1 MQWTGAVVKAA
12 RRLMVSL
19 EAKHDPFY
27 TQVTNVNALNRTVAV
42 PLIWIEESAQLDD
55 GNKNKLDEMLFRN
68 VRLLKGIS
76 VTIVVIGLLTSIIGI
91 IMHFVLVRRMGSLNI
106 N

>member
-1 MQWTGAVVKAA
+1 MVKAA

-27 TQVTNVNALNRTVAV
+27 TQVTNVNALNQTVAV
-42 PLIWIEESAQLDD
+42 PLVWIEESAQLDD
-55 GNKNKLDEMLFRN
+55 ENKEKLDQMLFRS

-76 VTIVVIGLLTSIIGI
+76 VTVVVIGLLTSIIGI
-91 IMHFVLVRRMGSLNI
+91 IMHFVIGRRVGSLNI